1 MIFKLLKIVLGL
13 AMSVF
18 FYSNLRAQEL
28 NHSVH
33 LVWKTQPA
41 DGKVE
46 VENGR
51 LKKVVISRGQG
62 KVKTNQFVFTKTGP
76 SGIRIELDQLN
87 DNVGPGA
94 TLVHIEAGQNPF
106 SFLWRDVTTG
116 SPIFL
121 PELGVAV
128 LSAEDHRPYESV
140 ASDMVSKH
148 LKTKVQAIELA
159 EESSFT
165 SVEKK
170 VRSLKAPTW
179 LGISRDFRIFE
190 INQNLT
196 DAHGGGITIAPKR
209 AVSPLLLAETKNAP
223 VSYFYT
229 LGRGIGPLE
238 NTSRYLENGT
248 LPMLHS
254 ILKDDDIKYHSTS
267 FVALEQQLL
276 DAAAVKGTYFLVA
289 DQYSAGHM
297 LNKSQQENASQH
309 TDAAL
314 NNPEETVYFQRT
326 EITNTGKVPR
336 YAWFMNPR
344 SSHHYNYDPKTG
356 YSAYSA
362 DRIFCVAKFNGRP
375 FPNQEMAILL
385 QPGEKALFE
394 FFIPHS
400 PVSAQRAGTLSKK
413 SFEDEYRATREY
425 WLKKLEKAAKIQVP
439 EKRVNDM
446 IQAGLLHLDLI
457 TYGNEPNGTLA
468 PNIGVY
474 SPIGTES
481 APIIQFYTSM
491 GLTDVAKRSIMYF
504 LDKQHDNGFIQNFN
518 GYMVET
524 GAALWTIG
532 EYYRYTKDQAW
543 IKSVLPKLMKS
554 CNFLVD
560 WRNQNKI
567 DSLRN
572 KGYGMISGKVADP
585 EDHFHQFMLNGY
597 AYMGL
602 SRMAEILATIDPH
615 TAVKLAKEA
624 KEWRA
629 DIRASFFRS
638 MSRSPVVPLGDGTW
652 CQTAPPWAEGKGP
665 RALYLNKENFWSH
678 GTFAVPDGLLGPLY
692 LVFCEV
698 LDTDEPAASALLHAH
713 SELFLQ
719 GNSMF
724 SQPYYSRHNWLQA
737 RRGMVKPFLDTY
749 YHTFAGLADRETYT
763 FWEHFH
769 HVSPHKTHEEAWFLM
784 ETRWMLYLE
793 QGDTLQLLKTIPR
806 AWMEAGKE
814 LVLSDVQSYFGKITL
829 RVNSNVDKGYID
841 AIVEC
846 PGDRKPGTVTIR
858 IPHPA
863 NELPLKVTGGK
874 YDPVTETITVHRF
887 SGSAHIR
894 LEYQSIKNQK

>member
-1 MIFKLLKIVLGL
+1 MIFNVLKIVMGF

-18 FYSNLRAQEL
+18 CASLQAQEVK
-28 NHSVH
+28 HSVH
-33 LVWKTQPA
+33 LVWKKQPVKGTV
-41 DGKVE
+41 D

-51 LKKVVISRGQG
+51 LKNIMSYPGH
-62 KVKTNQFVFTKTGP
+62 VKLKANHFSFTKTEAA
-76 SGIRIELDQLN
+76 GITIELDQVN
-87 DNVGPGA
+87 NEPGPGA
-94 TLVHIEAGQNPF
+94 TLIHVQTSQNPF
-106 SFLWRDVTTG
+106 SFLWRDVK
-116 SPIFL
+116 SAFPIFL

-128 LSAEDHRPYESV
+128 LHEEDRRTYEAV
-140 ASDMVSKH
+140 ADDIASRH

-159 EESSFT
+159 EEASFLA
-165 SVEKK
+165 VEKK

-196 DAHGGGITIAPKR
+196 DAQGGGNTISPKH
-209 AVSPLLLAETKNAP
+209 AVSPLRLAETKNAP

-238 NTSRYLENGT
+238 NTARYLENGS
-248 LPMLHS
+248 LPILHS
-254 ILKDDDIKYHSTS
+254 ILRDDDITYHSTS
-267 FVALEQQLL
+267 FVALEQQIL
-276 DAAAVKGTYFLVA
+276 DAANVKGTYFLVA

-297 LNKSQQENASQH
+297 LNKSQEEEAKQH
-309 TDAAL
+309 ADAAL
-314 NNPEETVYFQRT
+314 NSTEETVYFQQT
-326 EITNTGKVPR
+326 EIVNTGKVPR

-344 SSHHYNYDPKTG
+344 SNYPYTYDAKTG
-356 YSAYSA
+356 YSAYA
-362 DRIFCVAKFNGRP
+362 DNRIFCIAKLNGLP

-385 QPGEKALFE
+385 QPGEKATFE
-394 FFIPHS
+394 FYIPHS
-400 PVSAQRAGTLSKK
+400 PISAQRAADLSKQ
-413 SFEDEYRATREY
+413 SFAAEYIATKQY
-425 WLKKLEKAAKIQVP
+425 WVKKLDNAAKIQVP

-457 TYGNEPNGTLA
+457 TYGNEPKGTLA

-481 APIIQFYTSM
+481 APIIQFYASM
-491 GLTDVAKRSIMYF
+491 GLSDIAKRSLNYF

-532 EYYRYTKDQAW
+532 EYYRYTGDEEW
-543 IKSVLPKLMKS
+543 IRNILPKLIKS
-554 CNFLVD
+554 CNFLID

-567 DSLRN
+567 DSLKN

-602 SRMAEILATIDPH
+602 SRMAEILARIDPM
-615 TAVKLAKEA
+615 TAKKLAKEA
-624 KEWRA
+624 REWRA
-629 DIRASFFRS
+629 DIRASFFQS

-652 CQTAPPWAEGKGP
+652 CQTAPPWAEGTGP
-665 RALYLNKENFWSH
+665 RALYLKKENFWSH
-678 GTFAVPDGLLGPLY
+678 GTFTVPDGLLGPLY

-698 LDTDEPAASALLHAH
+698 LDVGEPAASALLHVH

-724 SQPYYSRHNWLQA
+724 SQPYYSRHNWLQVK
-737 RRGMVKPFLDTY
+737 RGMVKPFLDTY

-769 HVSPHKTHEEAWFLM
+769 QVSPHKTHEEAWFLM

-814 LVLSDVQSYFGKITL
+814 VVLSDVQSYFGKVSL
-829 RVNSNVDKGYID
+829 RISSNVGRGYIEAD
-841 AIVEC
+841 VVC
-846 PGDRKPGTVTIR
+846 QGDRKPGTVTIR
-858 IPHPA
+858 VPHPA
-863 NELPLKVTGGK
+863 RQVPLKVTGGK
-874 YDPVTETITVHRF
+874 YDPETETVTLHSF
-887 SGSAHIR
+887 SGKAHVR
-894 LEYQSIKNQK
+894 LEYQ